1 MRLINSFKHMC
12 IDECSATPKYIQLTN
27 YIISAIE
34 AGSFHKNDILPSI
47 CDISSALE
55 ISRDTA
61 EKAYKNL
68 KRAGVLKSV
77 PGKGFYVSNSECR
90 QTLKVCLLFNK
101 FSTYK
106 KIVYDEFVK
115 TLGTDVPADLFI
127 YHNDLSVFENFLS
140 DKLDQYS
147 HFVILP
153 HFIEGGERACEIINS
168 IPSHKLVIL
177 DNKLPGIHGGC
188 AAVYEDF
195 ENNIFKSLEMAVEEL
210 NKYHTLKLI
219 FPVHSYYPR
228 EIIKGFLKF
237 CQQYGFMGRVF
248 HNVATEPVMEGEAYI
263 NLREEDLV
271 AIIERMESL
280 NLIPGKQLG
289 IISYNET
296 PMKKYILKG
305 ITTIS
310 TNFSLMGSLAA
321 QLILKNSQE
330 HIEVPF
336 SLTLRNSL

>member
-1 MRLINSFKHMC
+1 MKLINSFKDVC

-34 AGSFHKNDILPSI
+34 GGSFHKNDVLPSI
-47 CDISSALE
+47 CDLSSALE

-90 QTLKVCLLFNK
+90 RTLKVCLLFNK

-106 KIVYDEFVK
+106 KMVYDAFLA
-115 TLGTDVPADLFI
+115 TLGTDVPTDLFI
-127 YHNDLSVFENFLS
+127 YHNDLSVFEDFLS

-147 HFVILP
+147 HFVIIP
-153 HFIEGGERACEIINS
+153 HFIDGGERACEIMNA
-168 IPSHKLVIL
+168 IPRHKLVVL
-177 DNKLPGIHGGC
+177 DNKLPGIDSGC
-188 AAVYEDF
+188 AVVYEDF
-195 ENNIFKSLEMAVEEL
+195 ENNIFRSLEVAGNEL

-219 FPVHSYYPR
+219 FPSQSYYPR
-228 EIIKGFLKF
+228 TIIKGFLKF
-237 CQQYGFMGRVF
+237 CQQYGFMGRVV
-248 HNVATEPVMEGEAYI
+248 NNMATEPIMEGEAYI

-271 AIIERMESL
+271 TVIERMQSL
-280 NLIPGKQLG
+280 NLVPGKQLG

-296 PMKKYILKG
+296 PVKKFILSG

-310 TNFSLMGSLAA
+310 TDFSLMGRIAA

-336 SLTLRNSL
+336 SLTLRASL